1 MTGPA
6 PSPQVTDATRP
17 VYVVTGASRGLG
29 RATAT
34 HLASGHANLAICART
49 KDALDATAQA
59 CRALG
64 STVHAEVLDVADA
77 DAVRSFADRVE
88 ERLGPA
94 RGLVNNAGLLGPVGP
109 IDRVDMDEW
118 REALLVNVA
127 GVANSCAGFVPQM
140 RRSGGGSI
148 VNLSGGGLGGP
159 GVQSFLSA
167 YTSSKAAVAVL
178 TETLAADLM
187 ADGIR
192 VNAVAPGGLATEL
205 MRPVLAAGSEAAGEA
220 LYSTAVKIYET
231 ARASDDIPVDF
242 ATLLDFLLSPG
253 SAWLTGRLLSA
264 KWETVERLLDARDRI
279 ATTSLFAL
287 RRIDDAL
294 YTELP
299 TELR

>member
-1 MTGPA
+1 MTAPTASRPA
-6 PSPQVTDATRP
+6 TDAMRP

-34 HLASGHANLAICART
+34 HLASGHSDLAICART
-49 KDALDATAQA
+49 KDALDATAET

-77 DAVRSFADRVE
+77 DAVRAFADRVE
-88 ERLGPA
+88 DRLGPA
-94 RGLVNNAGLLGPVGP
+94 RGLVNNAGVLGPVGP

-118 REALLVNVA
+118 REALLVSVA
-127 GVANSCAGFVPQM
+127 GVANACAGFVPQM

-159 GVQSFLSA
+159 VVQSFLSA

-178 TETLAADLM
+178 TETLAAELV

-205 MRPVLAAGSEAAGEA
+205 MRPVLTAGREAAGEA
-220 LYSTAVKIYET
+220 LYSTAVRIYE
-231 ARASDDIPVDF
+231 AGSASDDVPVEF

-264 KWETVERLLDARDRI
+264 RWETVERLLDARDRI
-279 ATTSLFAL
+279 SATSLFTL

-299 TELR
+299 TESR

>member
-1 MTGPA
+1 MTAPTASRPA
-6 PSPQVTDATRP
+6 TDAMRP

-34 HLASGHANLAICART
+34 HLASGHSGLAICART
-49 KDALDATAQA
+49 KDALDATAET

-77 DAVRSFADRVE
+77 DAVRAFADRVE
-88 ERLGPA
+88 DRLGPA
-94 RGLVNNAGLLGPVGP
+94 RGLVNNAGVLGPVGP

-127 GVANSCAGFVPQM
+127 GVANACAGFVPQM

-159 GVQSFLSA
+159 VVQSFLSA

-178 TETLAADLM
+178 TETLAAELV

-205 MRPVLAAGSEAAGEA
+205 MRPVLTAGREAAGEA
-220 LYSTAVKIYET
+220 LYSTAVRIYE
-231 ARASDDIPVDF
+231 AGSASDDVPVEF

-264 KWETVERLLDARDRI
+264 RWETVERLLDARDRI
-279 ATTSLFAL
+279 STTSLFAL

-299 TELR
+299 TESR